1 MKTPLAWL
9 NLLHNKVRTIVAL
22 SGVAFAVVLIFMQL
36 GFLGAVRTTATIVYN
51 GLDFDIA
58 LRSKEYLHLSDA
70 RYFPLA
76 RVFQAA
82 AVPGVASASPF
93 YIDMNQWRNPN
104 TGEIRSILLLGAK
117 PDEHV
122 FTSPEMQQKA
132 ALLVAPE
139 FVLID
144 RKSRPEFGPQRGKQ
158 FGDAD
163 IGAIADVGGQRV
175 RIVQHFALG
184 SGFAGDGAVLLNDSG
199 FARAAPWR
207 TREDVSLALIKIAPG
222 ANANTVA
229 ALLRDVLP
237 GDVEVCTRAQVEGQ
251 ERSRWVWDTSL
262 GVIFLVGVVLS
273 LVVGMAIVYQV
284 LSSDVAN
291 HMAEYATLKA
301 MGYRDRFLA
310 GVVLRQAVA
319 LAIVG
324 FLPGV
329 VLSQLLYAVTSY
341 FANIPIE
348 MTAPRLAGVLL
359 LSIIMCVASGLGA
372 LRKVQSVE
380 PAELF

>member
-58 LRSKEYLHLSDA
+58 LRSREYLHLSDA
-70 RYFPLA
+70 RNFPLA
-76 RVFQAA
+76 RVYQAA
-82 AVPGVASASPF
+82 AVPGVASARPF
-93 YIDMNQWRNPN
+93 YIDMNQWRNPR
-104 TGEIRSILLLGAK
+104 TGEIRSILLLGANSEE
-117 PDEHV
+117 PV
-122 FTSPEMQQKA
+122 FTNAEMQRKA

-144 RKSRPEFGPQRGKQ
+144 RKSRPEFGPRQGNQ
-158 FGDAD
+158 FGDKD
-163 IGAIADVGGQRV
+163 IGVEAEVGGQRV
-175 RIVQHFALG
+175 RIAQHFAMG

-199 FARAAPWR
+199 FARVAPWR
-207 TREDVSLALIKIAPG
+207 TREDVSLGLIK
-222 ANANTVA
+222 VA
-229 ALLRDVLP
+229 AGADADAVAARLRDALP
-237 GDVEVCTRAQVEGQ
+237 VDVEVLTRGQVETQ
-251 ERSRWVWDTSL
+251 ERNRWVWDTSL
-262 GVIFLVGVVLS
+262 GVIFFVGVVLS

-301 MGYRDRFLA
+301 MGYRDSFLA

-324 FLPGV
+324 FFPGV
-329 VLSQLLYAVTSY
+329 VLSQLLYTVTSY

-348 MTAPRLAGVLL
+348 MTAPRMAGVLG
-359 LSIIMCVASGLGA
+359 LSVVMCVASGLGA
-372 LRKVQSVE
+372 LRKIQSVE